1 MSNEELNKKKYY
13 IKGKFYLKSGVV
25 IEDRKIEPLHKE
37 KAEELLIKMR
47 EKTEEYFSKDE
58 CFYYALG
65 KTIVRG
71 SDLAAVELEIIE
83 E

>member
-1 MSNEELNKKKYY
+1 MSKEELNKKKYY
-13 IKGKFYLKSGVV
+13 IKGKFYLKNGAV

-37 KAEELLIKMR
+37 KAEELLINMR
-47 EKTEEYFSKDE
+47 EKTKDFFSKDE
-58 CFYYALG
+58 CFYYTLG
-65 KTIVRG
+65 KTIIRG